1 MKLTLA
7 ILFAVPSSL
16 ASASASSA
24 TFVPSTILKPEI
36 HHHRLKISSSAS
48 DENNNHGNENVSSS
62 SSSSSSPS
70 RRAFLNIGSGT
81 SASLLAPFV
90 LSSRYNPALA
100 AAPPKSAAAAATAAG
115 PIADLPM
122 IRLKLP
128 QAAVGREY
136 VVIQLKI
143 DGKGPFDFMV
153 DSGLTT
159 EMITPQL
166 QQTLGITPGRSVV
179 RGLSAGGDSSEA
191 LVELRGV
198 SLCCGKFASTGRGG
212 KDPKELAL
220 PPLNAVVTDFPQE
233 HIDPSHDV
241 EGMLGMELLDMFDT
255 DLDFPK
261 NRLRLWSPGTAAG
274 AASKAGLVE
283 IPDAVLN
290 ETGLLGIRVTSP
302 NAPAPQQPLVGILD
316 CGASF
321 SAVNW
326 AAAKYLGLPPKED
339 MNAYKKSPTIMGIGI
354 DGRPL
359 MLPTSKVQ
367 FTYVGDVYKGPSG
380 EVRFGETAS
389 NWKPWDPV
397 TVGIGDLPVFSQLLG
412 DGITPY
418 RGPAVLIGLDVLS
431 QRRVILETGRGR
443 ARRMYVGAS

>member
-1 MKLTLA
+1 MKLLPTSTVLVL
-7 ILFAVPSSL
+7 IVPSLL
-16 ASASASSA
+16 ASTSASAPAPALTSSA
-24 TFVPSTILKPEI
+24 FAIPTIKRIAMPQI
-36 HHHRLKISSSAS
+36 HHRLNASYNSHSRDAVSISSI
-48 DENNNHGNENVSSS
+48 
-62 SSSSSSPS
+62 PS
-70 RRAFLNIGSGT
+70 RRAFLHVGST
-81 SASLLAPFV
+81 SASLLAPFI
-90 LSSRYNPALA
+90 LTSNSKPALA
-100 AAPPKSAAAAATAAG
+100 ATPSKSPATSAASG

-159 EMITPQL
+159 EMITPHL
-166 QQTLGITPGRSVV
+166 QQALGLTPGRSVV

-191 LVELRGV
+191 LVELDGV
-198 SLCCGKFASTGRGG
+198 SLCCGKFA
-212 KDPKELAL
+212 DANDFAL
-220 PPLNAVVTDFPQE
+220 PPLHAVVTDFPQE

-241 EGMLGMELLDMFDT
+241 EGMLGMELLDMFDA

-274 AASKAGLVE
+274 AASQAGLVE

-290 ETGLLGIRVTSP
+290 ETGLLGIRVTST
-302 NAPAPQQPLVGILD
+302 NAPSPRQPLVGILD

-326 AAAKYLGLPPKED
+326 AAAKYLALPPKED
-339 MNAYKKSPTIMGIGI
+339 MSAYRNSPTIMGMGI

-359 MLPTSKVQ
+359 MLPTHKVQ
-367 FTYVGDVYKGPSG
+367 FTYVGNAFKDPTGQ
-380 EVRFGETAS
+380 VRFDETAP
-389 NWKPWDPV
+389 NWKPWNAV

-412 DGITPY
+412 DGVTPY
-418 RGPAVLIGLDVLS
+418 NGPAVLIGLDVLS

-443 ARRMYVGAS
+443 ARKMYVEAN

>member
-1 MKLTLA
+1 MKLILA
-7 ILFAVPSSL
+7 ALLVFILPSL
-16 ASASASSA
+16 VIVSASPAA
-24 TFVPSTILKPEI
+24 FVLPSIP
-36 HHHRLKISSSAS
+36 HRRLKISAS
-48 DENNNHGNENVSSS
+48 FQHDYESSS
-62 SSSSSSPS
+62 SLTSADASS
-70 RRAFLNIGSGT
+70 RRAFLNVGRT
-81 SASLLAPFV
+81 TASASLLAPFI
-90 LSSRYNPALA
+90 LSSRNSALA
-100 AAPPKSAAAAATAAG
+100 ASTSASASSA

-122 IRLKLP
+122 IRLRLP

-159 EMITPQL
+159 EMITPHL

-191 LVELRGV
+191 LVELDGV
-198 SLCCGKFASTGRGG
+198 SLCCGEFGAS
-212 KDPKELAL
+212 KKELIL
-220 PPLNAVVTDFPQE
+220 PPLHAVVTDFPQE
-233 HIDPSHDV
+233 HIDPGHDV
-241 EGMLGMELLDMFDT
+241 EGMLGMELLDQFDT

-274 AASKAGLVE
+274 AASKAGLVT

-290 ETGLLGIRVTSP
+290 ETGLLGIRVTST
-302 NAPAPQQPLVGILD
+302 NAPGPRQPLVGILD

-326 AAAKYLGLPPKED
+326 AAAKFLGLPSKDD
-339 MNAYKKSPTIMGIGI
+339 MSAYRNSPTIMAQGI

-359 MLPTSKVQ
+359 MLPTHKVQ
-367 FTYVGDVYKGPSG
+367 FTYVGDAKKD
-380 EVRFGETAS
+380 AS
-389 NWKPWDPV
+389 TGQVTFEDVAPQWKPWNPV

-412 DGITPY
+412 DGVRPY
-418 RGPAVLIGLDVLS
+418 NGPAVLLGLDVLS

-443 ARRMYVGAS
+443 SRKMYVEPR